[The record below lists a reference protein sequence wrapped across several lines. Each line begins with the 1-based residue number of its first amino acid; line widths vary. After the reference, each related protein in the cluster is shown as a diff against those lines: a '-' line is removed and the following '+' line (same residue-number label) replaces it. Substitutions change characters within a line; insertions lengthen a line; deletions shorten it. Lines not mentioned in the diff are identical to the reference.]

1 MSNTILTDEFFDGLT
16 TSTKDVSE
24 AETLPPACY
33 TSEEFFEFEK
43 EALFNKEWLCVGRVD
58 WVKNP
63 GDYFTTT
70 HIGEP
75 LVIARTREGE
85 LKAMSSVCQH
95 RAMLVAEGHGNTK
108 AFVCPYHHWTYAL
121 DGRLMAAPAMAKTC
135 GFNRDDIRLPEIR
148 TEIWE
153 GFIFVN
159 FDEDAPP
166 LAPRLKT
173 VSDALANYD
182 LANAEGAM
190 PDEPMSF
197 PWNWKVMMENNNDG
211 YHANKLHHGPLHD
224 FIPSELATFPDM
236 PEGSAGYLRYNGT
249 LHPDAAFNPLQRA
262 VLPVFPNLTDED
274 RHRAMFA
281 NIPPTLSLVVTSD
294 MIIYLI
300 LHAETANTHSMTIG
314 WLVAPGTMSEPLFQE
329 RLDMNMRSAMEIT
342 EQDLHVD
349 KLVQVGL
356 KSRFAIRGR
365 YSWQERAQSDLNQ
378 WLVSRYLKTWNSKK
392 SPADLSPAKVIK
404 QTA

>member
-1 MSNTILTDEFFDGLT
+1 MPTTILTDEFIDGLSS
-16 TSTKDVSE
+16 STKGVAE
-24 AETLPPACY
+24 AETLPPTCY

-43 EALFNKEWLCVGRVD
+43 EALFNREWLCVGRLD

-75 LVIARTREGE
+75 LVITRTREGE
-85 LKAMSSVCQH
+85 LKALSSVCQH
-95 RAMLVAEGHGNTK
+95 RAMLVAEGRGNTK

-121 DGRLMAAPAMAKTC
+121 DGRLMAAPAMGETC
-135 GFNRDDIRLPEIR
+135 GFKRDDIRLPELKV
-148 TEIWE
+148 EVWL

-159 FDEDAPP
+159 FDQDASP
-166 LAPRLKT
+166 LAPRLT
-173 VSDALANYD
+173 SVSDALTNYD
-182 LANAEGAM
+182 LENAEGAM
-190 PDEPMSF
+190 PDEPASY

-211 YHANKLHHGPLHD
+211 YHANKLHKGPLHD
-224 FIPSELATFPDM
+224 FIPSELATFPQM

-262 VLPVFPNLTDED
+262 VLPVFPKLTDEE

-281 NIPPTLSLVVTSD
+281 NIPPTLSLVVTTD
-294 MIIYLI
+294 MVIYLI

-314 WLVAPGTMSEPLFQE
+314 WLVAPGAMSQPLFAE

-365 YSWQERAQSDLNQ
+365 YSWQERAQRDLNL
-378 WLVSRYLKTWNSKK
+378 WLVSRYQDTWKRMK
-392 SPADLSPAKVIK
+392 APLSTAIK
-404 QTA
+404 ITA